1 MPLPS
6 STVVDM
12 MTTSVVT
19 TMVGPGKQSLVSL
32 SQYFVCCFAAPTVP
46 PTSTAQEDEDEDED
60 EELTLIIAIGIPL
73 ICVIILLLIGICLLW
88 LVNCNSL
95 SST

>member
-1 MPLPS
+1 MLLPS

-19 TMVGPGKQSLVSL
+19 TIAGKQSLVSL
-32 SQYFVCCFAAPTVP
+32 SQYFVCCFAVPTVSP
-46 PTSTAQEDEDEDED
+46 STAQEDEDEDED

-73 ICVIILLLIGICLLW
+73 ICMIILLLIGICLLW
-88 LVNCNSL
+88 LVNRNSL
-95 SST
+95 STT